1 MKKRELNIIE
11 KKENQMIIIIIAF
24 VDCSEGKAVA
34 GSVGCMIHT
43 RRL

>member
-1 MKKRELNIIE
+1 MKKRECDIIE
-11 KKENQMIIIIIAF
+11 KKKNQMIIIIIAF

-34 GSVGCMIHT
+34 GCVGCMMHT